1 MKILNIITFAFLIT
15 FATHSVSYTPP
26 EQTEEKFQAWVAEFK
41 KEALKQGISQ
51 RTLDKAFK
59 DVHLN
64 LRVLGLDRRQPEF
77 SQTFWQYFNRAITKW
92 RVEKGQELYKKHQE
106 QLNEITKKYGVPGR
120 FIIAF
125 WGLETNYGGYTG
137 NTKIIESLAT
147 LAYDP
152 RRSKFF
158 TSELLAALKI
168 IDLGHVPIEQMRGSW
183 AGAMGLPQFMPSNY
197 LKYAVDGDNNGKI
210 DLWNSLPDVFHSMG
224 SFLKTI
230 GWQEEE
236 NWGREVSL
244 PDGFNL
250 ALADGRTEKP
260 LTEWENLGI
269 KLADGRSLPS
279 ANLQARLLL
288 PSDYRGPAFLVF
300 ENFQVIKRWNRS
312 NNYALAVGHLADR
325 IINRPALSKKA
336 PKNDAALSKI
346 ELKEIQERLN
356 LLGFNA
362 GTADGISGPITRKAI
377 RAYQVKHKLPADA
390 FPSKSLLK
398 SLRNAKR

>member
-26 EQTEEKFQAWVAEFK
+26 EQTEEKFQAWVEEFK

>member
-210 DLWNSLPDVFHSMG
+210 DLWNSLPDVFNSMG